1 MKELSGGEVKRVAL
15 TRMLASE
22 ADFYQICR
30 RGYEVTDLE
39 TGNSLKVDNKY
50 IMSPK
55 DLCTIGFMD
64 KIIEAGVSVF
74 KIEGRARSAKYV
86 RKCASCYRHA

>member
-1 MKELSGGEVKRVAL
+1 
-15 TRMLASE
+15 
-22 ADFYQICR
+22 
-30 RGYEVTDLE
+30 
-39 TGNSLKVDNKY
+39 
-50 IMSPK
+50 MSPE

-74 KIEGRARSAKYV
+74 KIEGRARSAEYV

>member
-1 MKELSGGEVKRVAL
+1 
-15 TRMLASE
+15 
-22 ADFYQICR
+22 
-30 RGYEVTDLE
+30 
-39 TGNSLKVDNKY
+39 
-50 IMSPK
+50 MSPE